1 MRTLYIDGSNAV
13 IKGKTSINLT
23 RVNPFAEAQG
33 DYTFDIELPLHG
45 CPQNVAIFGAAHRAE
60 ISKRA
65 YVGRRYPAQLIAPP
79 ISLRGHVTVTQV
91 TDALIKVQFLSGYSD
106 LANAFTDENG
116 NDIYIDQLDGLGIA
130 WDNHPPKAEE
140 ETTEE
145 YILKKYAGTRGETSC
160 VAFPIYGLATDGS
173 TMQLMNSL
181 IDSKTNPNGCWKA
194 GEDNVIVGSGWKTI
208 LPKYTFRKSIC
219 APQPYLTFVIERIIN
234 ALGFELGTNE
244 LAGTWLENIFIANPR
259 PQQEIKKMLP
269 HLTLKDFFEEISQFL
284 GVYFD
289 VIDGKVSIIKNKLSS
304 KKETIKNVLSEF
316 TDDIEEDTKGN
327 TVQTGNV
334 GYDFKEELPK
344 KLVLPEEVFEESVIK
359 KDGEYIKGAEELVSS
374 NKKNL
379 LIIDGAKYTA
389 ALTNTAYNPAQIEFR
404 EVNQMGALIR
414 NWTSMKADVKLKV
427 VPARNIGAIFYYR
440 YKDPSTGYDA
450 SNREDYP
457 ALYAPVKVYQEFTY
471 DIEKAITDGNAGK
484 AEYVDRLYV
493 ALNTADKYYFSY
505 AKPTMFL
512 PAAVGSN
519 YNRNKNVYI
528 NGVQKTG
535 TNISYYVWAFHEM
548 KHCPFAL
555 RETQSP
561 SIAADAWQG
570 IDIKTSVEH
579 TVQFAD
585 RAAALDPTATYI
597 IHGRRFVC
605 HKLELEITDR
615 GLSPLK
621 TGYFYEIKD

>member
-1 MRTLYIDGSNAV
+1 
-13 IKGKTSINLT
+13 
-23 RVNPFAEAQG
+23 
-33 DYTFDIELPLHG
+33 
-45 CPQNVAIFGAAHRAE
+45 
-60 ISKRA
+60 
-65 YVGRRYPAQLIAPP
+65 
-79 ISLRGHVTVTQV
+79 
-91 TDALIKVQFLSGYSD
+91 
-106 LANAFTDENG
+106 
-116 NDIYIDQLDGLGIA
+116 
-130 WDNHPPKAEE
+130 
-140 ETTEE
+140 
-145 YILKKYAGTRGETSC
+145 
-160 VAFPIYGLATDGS
+160 
-173 TMQLMNSL
+173 
-181 IDSKTNPNGCWKA
+181 
-194 GEDNVIVGSGWKTI
+194 
-208 LPKYTFRKSIC
+208 
-219 APQPYLTFVIERIIN
+219 
-234 ALGFELGTNE
+234 
-244 LAGTWLENIFIANPR
+244 
-259 PQQEIKKMLP
+259 
-269 HLTLKDFFEEISQFL
+269 
-284 GVYFD
+284 
-289 VIDGKVSIIKNKLSS
+289 
-304 KKETIKNVLSEF
+304 
-316 TDDIEEDTKGN
+316 
-327 TVQTGNV
+327 
-334 GYDFKEELPK
+334 
-344 KLVLPEEVFEESVIK
+344 
-359 KDGEYIKGAEELVSS
+359 
-374 NKKNL
+374 
-379 LIIDGAKYTA
+379 
-389 ALTNTAYNPAQIEFR
+389 
-404 EVNQMGALIR
+404 MGALIR

-493 ALNTADKYYFSY
+493 ALNTGDKYYFKY

-519 YNRNKNVYI
+519 YNRNKNAYI

-535 TNISYYVWAFHEM
+535 TNISYYVWEFHEM